1 MPHRCGRRRGVSGVR
16 PFVRDDLDA
25 VARLHAGE
33 GEDGSLADRT
43 SRFAAF
49 FARTILDQPEADPTI
64 PSLVY
69 EEGGEVLGF
78 LGSNVRR
85 LTFDGRRAAMGCS
98 AHLLAH
104 PSVRHKAVGARLLAT
119 YLEGPQALTITDGAN
134 EVVRRMWEG
143 FGGQTVHVGC
153 LTFARVLRPFA
164 LTTHRAASKRELP
177 TLERVVSPVARVLD
191 ATATAVVAR
200 KGSTTLESVRL
211 TPELLLQHFDE
222 VTAHLRLVPHYDRES
237 LTWLLRELEQVGVEQ
252 VFPNRVPRGPVFAE
266 LVKGDQGVV
275 GWYVCQLRR
284 GGFCRVLQLAAK
296 PRRAGDVLDHLWARA
311 FEEGAA
317 GVYGRLE
324 PHLVGPLSERRLLLR
339 FSQGRFLVH
348 GRDQEVVDAVLRG
361 EALLTRLE
369 GEWW

>member
-1 MPHRCGRRRGVSGVR
+1 MTGVR
-16 PFVRDDLDA
+16 PFAREDLEA

-33 GEDGSLADRT
+33 GENGSPAVRA

-49 FARTILDQPEADPTI
+49 FARTILDQPHADPTI

-69 EEGGEVLGF
+69 EEGGEVMGF
-78 LGSNVRR
+78 LGSNVRE
-85 LTFDGRRAAMGCS
+85 LTFDGRRVAMGCS

-104 PSVRHKAVGARLLAT
+104 PAVRHKAVGARLLAT
-119 YLEGPQALTITDGAN
+119 YLEGPQELTITDGAN

-164 LTTHRAASKRELP
+164 LTTHRAATKRDLP
-177 TLERVVSPVARVLD
+177 TFERVASPVARVLD
-191 ATATAVVAR
+191 ATATSVVGGKR
-200 KGSTTLESVRL
+200 STTLQSIPL
-211 TPELLLQHFDE
+211 TPELLLEHFDE
-222 VTAHLRLVPHYDRES
+222 VTGHLRLVPHYDRES
-237 LTWLLRELEQVGVEQ
+237 LTWLLQELERVGVEQ

-266 LVKGDQGVV
+266 LVTGDQGVV

-284 GGFCRVLQLAAK
+284 RGFCRVLQLAAK
-296 PRRAGDVLDHLWARA
+296 PRRAGDVLDHLWVRA
-311 FEEGAA
+311 FDEGAA

-324 PHLVGPLSERRLLLR
+324 PHLVGPLSERRVLLR
-339 FSQGRFLVH
+339 FSHGRFLVH
-348 GRDQEVVDAVLRG
+348 ARDHELVDVVLRG
-361 EALLTRLE
+361 EGLLTRLE